1 MARVAVSSSTL
12 KITAIVGMT
21 CNHAAWL
28 FADVLPFPAY
38 CILTGVGGLT
48 FPIMAFLIAEGWRH
62 TSDCRR
68 YLLRLGLFAL
78 VSQIP
83 YWLFLSH
90 ELNVMFTLFIGLLV
104 LHLHDVLKNR
114 VAWFG
119 TAVAG
124 TAVSALCDWGIVGV
138 PMILMAGLL
147 PTLRERA
154 LYSAALP
161 CAAFGIPALLSLM
174 TGNPNAIATLLYALG
189 NGAAGALLC
198 AYNGKRGLPLKWF
211 FYVYYPAHI
220 AVLGIISMV
229 VVGS

>member
-1 MARVAVSSSTL
+1 MVRGAISSSMF

-28 FADVLPFPAY
+28 FADVLPFPVY

-104 LHLHDVLKNR
+104 LHLHDVMKNR
-114 VAWFG
+114 IAWFG
-119 TAVAG
+119 VVVVGVA
-124 TAVSALCDWGIVGV
+124 ASALCDWGIVGV

-147 PTLRERA
+147 PTLLERA

-161 CAAFGIPALLSLM
+161 CAAFGIPSLLSLM
-174 TGNPNAIATLLYALG
+174 AGNPNAIATLLYALG

-198 AYNGKRGLPLKWF
+198 TYNGTRGLPLKWF

-220 AVLGIISMV
+220 AVLGVIHALMS
-229 VVGS
+229 SF

>member
-1 MARVAVSSSTL
+1 MIHRTIPSSTL
-12 KITAIVGMT
+12 KVFAIIGMT
-21 CNHAAWL
+21 CNHAAWV
-28 FADVLPFPAY
+28 FASVLPFPFY

-62 TSDCRR
+62 TSNCRR

-90 ELNVMFTLFIGLLV
+90 QLNVMFTLFIGLLV
-104 LHLHDVLKNR
+104 LHLYDVLKNR
-114 VAWFG
+114 TAWFG
-119 TAVAG
+119 AVIVGVA
-124 TAVSALCDWGIVGV
+124 ASALCDWGIVGV
-138 PMILMAGLL
+138 PMILIAGLF

-154 LYSAALP
+154 LYSSILP
-161 CAAFGIPALLSLM
+161 CVAFGIPALLSLM
-174 TGNPNAIATLLYALG
+174 TGNLNEIATLLYALG

-198 AYNGKRGLPLKWF
+198 TYNGKRGAPLKWF

-220 AVLGIISMV
+220 AVLGVIRALTT
-229 VVGS
+229 GF

>member
-1 MARVAVSSSTL
+1 MARGAISSSTL

-21 CNHAAWL
+21 CNHTAWL
-28 FADVLPFPAY
+28 FADVLPFPVY

-104 LHLHDVLKNR
+104 LHLHDVMKNR
-114 VAWFG
+114 IAWFG
-119 TAVAG
+119 VVVVGVA
-124 TAVSALCDWGIVGV
+124 ASALCDWGIVGV

-174 TGNPNAIATLLYALG
+174 AGNPNAIATLLYALG

-198 AYNGKRGLPLKWF
+198 TYNGTRGLPLKWF

-220 AVLGIISMV
+220 AVLGVIHALMS
-229 VVGS
+229 SF

>member
-1 MARVAVSSSTL
+1 MARGAISSSTL

-28 FADVLPFPAY
+28 FADVLPFPVY

-104 LHLHDVLKNR
+104 LHLHDVMKNR
-114 VAWFG
+114 IAWFG
-119 TAVAG
+119 VVVVGVA
-124 TAVSALCDWGIVGV
+124 ASALCDWGIVGV

-161 CAAFGIPALLSLM
+161 CAAFGIPSLLSLM
-174 TGNPNAIATLLYALG
+174 AGNPNAIATLLYALG

-198 AYNGKRGLPLKWF
+198 TYNGTRELPLKWF

-220 AVLGIISMV
+220 AVLGVIHALMS
-229 VVGS
+229 SF

>member
-1 MARVAVSSSTL
+1 MARGAISSSTL

-28 FADVLPFPAY
+28 FADVLPFPVY

-83 YWLFLSH
+83 YWLFLGH

-104 LHLHDVLKNR
+104 LHLHDVMKNR
-114 VAWFG
+114 IAWFG
-119 TAVAG
+119 VVVVGVA
-124 TAVSALCDWGIVGV
+124 ASALCDWGIVGV

-174 TGNPNAIATLLYALG
+174 AGNPNATATLLYALG

-198 AYNGKRGLPLKWF
+198 TYNGTRGLPLKWF

-220 AVLGIISMV
+220 AVLGVIHALMS
-229 VVGS
+229 SF